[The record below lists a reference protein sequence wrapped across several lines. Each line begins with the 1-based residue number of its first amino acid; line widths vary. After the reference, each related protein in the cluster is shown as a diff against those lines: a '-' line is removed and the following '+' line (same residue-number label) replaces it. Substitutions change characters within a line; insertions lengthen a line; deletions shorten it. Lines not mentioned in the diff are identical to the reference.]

1 MRDVLRGVA
10 ISSARRIG
18 DYALAVEVVLG
29 LEVIAASE
37 LGEERDVGGRTV
49 LPGKQVLGRRGVN
62 RDRTKN
68 LVERACVDSVVV
80 IRESTAAGVMPHRQ
94 TDAVDGHP
102 E

>member
-1 MRDVLRGVA
+1 MRDALRGVA

-37 LGEERDVGGRTV
+37 LGEEPDGG
-49 LPGKQVLGRRGVN
+49 GGHGFAKQVLGRRGVN

-80 IRESTAAGVMPHRQ
+80 IRESTVAGVMPHRQ